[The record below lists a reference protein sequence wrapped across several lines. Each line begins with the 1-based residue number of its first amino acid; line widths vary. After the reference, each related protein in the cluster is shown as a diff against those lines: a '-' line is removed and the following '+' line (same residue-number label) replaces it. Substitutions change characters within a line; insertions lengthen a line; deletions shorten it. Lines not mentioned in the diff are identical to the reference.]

1 MLDSDTTADTVPAAD
16 AVRLPDEAGPAAATP
31 AEPRRLPI
39 RFTGTGREYFRIWL
53 LHLLLI
59 VLTLGPYLPFA
70 KARRIRYL
78 YANTW
83 VAGDTLAFHGDPKTM
98 FRGFLVLVAL
108 FGIYAIGGRFSPLA
122 GYIAFLALCVLWPAL
137 WRAGQQ
143 FRLANT
149 SWRGLRMAFRGDLGD
164 VYSAFGVAIWPLVLM
179 IGVQQFARAVLEGSV
194 AIHPQWVA
202 WVGGGMAVVGGL
214 GTLLYVLL
222 LPLAL
227 AKVKAYQHNHYQ
239 LADQRARM
247 QVKTRRFYGLAFKSL
262 CWVLVP
268 ALLLVGLMFVPAIR
282 NAASAEDSKTM
293 GFAILGAVGL
303 VYLLGFMLIGPYF
316 NARLQNLVW
325 NHTASEQVRFGS
337 SLRFRSLAWLTTKNW
352 LLTLLTLGL
361 YRPFAAINTWKLRL
375 EAISIEVSGAMDS
388 WDGSDSAAYADASGE
403 AAGDFFGIDLGL

>member
-1 MLDSDTTADTVPAAD
+1 MLDSDTGAD
-16 AVRLPDEAGPAAATP
+16 AAPVAERLTETRAEPGPAAP
-31 AEPRRLPI
+31 ASRRLLLQ
-39 RFTGTGREYFRIWL
+39 FTGSGAEYFRIWL

-59 VLTLGPYLPFA
+59 VLTLGLYLPFA

-83 VAGDTLAFHGDPKTM
+83 VDGDALAFHGYPWTM
-98 FRGFLVLVAL
+98 FRGFMVLVAL
-108 FGIYAIGGRFSPLA
+108 FGVYAIGGRFSPLA
-122 GYIAFLALCVLWPAL
+122 GYVAFLALCVLWPSL

-164 VYSAFGVAIWPLVLM
+164 AYSAFGAAIWPLVLL

-194 AIHPQWVA
+194 AISPA
-202 WVGGGMAVVGGL
+202 VGQAHRRQHGHRRQPGRAAVC
-214 GTLLYVLL
+214 
-222 LPLAL
+222 
-227 AKVKAYQHNHYQ
+227 
-239 LADQRARM
+239 RAAAAGAGQGSSTTSTTITSWPTSAGRM
-247 QVKTRRFYGLAFKSL
+247 QVKTRRFYGLAFATA

-268 ALLLVGLMFVPAIR
+268 MLVLIGLLFIPGVRSTLDANKTAGLVAMTGVI
-282 NAASAEDSKTM
+282 
-293 GFAILGAVGL
+293 G
-303 VYLLGFMLIGPYF
+303 VYLLSFVLVGPFF

-325 NHTASEQVRFGS
+325 NHTASEQVRFAS
-337 SLRFRSLAWLTTKNW
+337 QLRFRSLAWLTAKNW

-375 EAISIEVSGAMDS
+375 EAVSIDVDGTMDG
-388 WDGSDSAAYADASGE
+388 WDGSESAAYADASGE

>member
-1 MLDSDTTADTVPAAD
+1 MLDSEAAAETVPVAD
-16 AVRLPDEAGPAAATP
+16 AVALPADGAAAPAAQ
-31 AEPRRLPI
+31 PRRLAI

-59 VLTLGPYLPFA
+59 VLTLGLYLPFA

-83 VAGDTLAFHGDPKTM
+83 VDGDALAFHGDPKTM

-108 FGIYAIGGRFSPLA
+108 FGVYAIGGRFSPLA
-122 GYIAFLALCVLWPAL
+122 GYVAFLALCVLWPAL

-164 VYSAFGVAIWPLVLM
+164 AYSAFGVAIWPLVLM
-179 IGVQQFARAVLEGSV
+179 IGVQQFARALMEGSV
-194 AIHPQWVA
+194 AISRDSVM
-202 WVGGGMAVVGGL
+202 WVGGSMAVVGGI
-214 GTLLYVLL
+214 GTLLYVGL

-247 QVKTRRFYGLAFKSL
+247 QVRTRRFYGLALKTL

-268 ALLLVGLMFVPAIR
+268 TLLLTALMFLPQMQDFYR
-282 NAASAEDSKTM
+282 AEDTRTA
-293 GFAILGAVGL
+293 GFVLLCVITGA
-303 VYLLGFMLIGPYF
+303 YLLMFMLVGPFF

-325 NHTASEQVRFGS
+325 NHTASEQVRFAS
-337 SLRFRSLAWLTTKNW
+337 DLRFRSLAWLTTKNW

-361 YRPFAAINTWKLRL
+361 YRPFAAVNTWKLRL
-375 EAISIEVSGAMDS
+375 EAVSIEVSGSMAG
-388 WDGSDSAAYADASGE
+388 WDGSDSAAHADASGE